1 MKKLLALGNAYAS
14 ESTWLDFALVKFCLF
29 ALGLI
34 AGVCA
39 PKKHKKSIIL
49 VSLLVF
55 AATYIPLMAK
65 LVKIALRKD
74 DGCADA

>member
-1 MKKLLALGNAYAS
+1 M
-14 ESTWLDFALVKFCLF
+14 KFCLF

-39 PKKHKKSIIL
+39 PKKHKKNIIL
-49 VSLLVF
+49 ASVLVF

-65 LVKIALRKD
+65 LVKIALRKND
-74 DGCADA
+74 CADA

>member
-1 MKKLLALGNAYAS
+1 MKKLLAIGNAYAS

-34 AGVCA
+34 AGVCT
-39 PKKHKKSIIL
+39 PKKHKKNIIFA
-49 VSLLVF
+49 SLLVF
-55 AATYIPLMAK
+55 VATYIPLMAK

-74 DGCADA
+74 DCADA

>member
-1 MKKLLALGNAYAS
+1 MKRLLVIGNAYAS

-34 AGVCA
+34 AGVCT
-39 PKKHKKSIIL
+39 PKQHKKNIIL
-49 VSLLVF
+49 ASLLVF
-55 AATYIPLMAK
+55 VATYIPLMAK

-74 DGCADA
+74 DCADA

>member
-1 MKKLLALGNAYAS
+1 MKKLLAIGNAYAS

-49 VSLLVF
+49 ASLLVF
-55 AATYIPLMAK
+55 AATYIPLMSK
-65 LVKIALRKD
+65 LVKIALCKD
-74 DGCADA
+74 DCADA

>member
-1 MKKLLALGNAYAS
+1 MKKLLALGNTYAS

-34 AGVCA
+34 AGVCT
-39 PKKHKKSIIL
+39 PKQHKKSIIL
-49 VSLLVF
+49 ASLLVF

-65 LVKIALRKD
+65 LVKIALCKD
-74 DGCADA
+74 DCADA

>member
-1 MKKLLALGNAYAS
+1 MKRLLVIGNAYAS

-39 PKKHKKSIIL
+39 PKKHKKNIIL
-49 VSLLVF
+49 ASLLVF

-74 DGCADA
+74 DCADA

>member
-1 MKKLLALGNAYAS
+1 MKKLLAIGNAYAS

-39 PKKHKKSIIL
+39 PKQHKKSIIL
-49 VSLLVF
+49 ASLLVF

-74 DGCADA
+74 DCADA